1 MVEARVR
8 PGRDA
13 AHVEASALLLLQA
26 AAARAEIGPFAR
38 KAITTPQSAAGFYR
52 AAAQLLPRGR
62 LPRLRPRPWA

>member
-1 MVEARVR
+1 MVEARVW

-13 AHVEASALLLLQA
+13 AHVESSALLLLQA

-38 KAITTPQSAAGFYR
+38 NGITTPQSAAGCYR

-62 LPRLRPRPWA
+62 LPRSRTSPRG